1 MATPWTCGTPDS
13 GLKKAIGRTKRMA
26 KPQTQHLENLVAER
40 MVLGKVLQSEASF
53 WSIADALQSFHF
65 ANAFYGQIYQAVRD
79 VLTEGKRMSLAILE
93 SRLGPEY
100 DEDGKSTSSLLT
112 ALLRDAENNES
123 ALDEVE
129 GIIDHWRHRKL
140 IETLEHGLKEA
151 KKPNVMPADLLS
163 DMEVKI
169 KDISVNSQAEPL
181 KWLGD
186 IAVKVLTRSSK
197 TKETGI
203 VPGFDTG
210 LPTLDQ
216 LIGRV
221 HAGDLGFI
229 GARAGDAKTVLAFQ
243 MAMRAQHY
251 APGIFFELE
260 MKDEDLTARAM
271 AGETNVPVAEIE
283 AGSYD
288 AFALEDLKSAR
299 DKLKGTRIVIDDR
312 PKLAIEQMRDRCVA
326 MKRRHGLG
334 FAVVDHIRLVRT
346 FNKSANKFDRIEFVT
361 GDLKALAKDLGI
373 AVIALSQVTRS
384 SQRRDDPF
392 PNLTDLDGGGSIE
405 QDADWCVSLF
415 RRDRW
420 LKNQRPQ
427 EMDSKDGREWAEQM
441 QRWKNRIEARCLKR
455 RRGEDGETAEFE
467 FDGRRGQLREVE
479 R

>member
-1 MATPWTCGTPDS
+1 
-13 GLKKAIGRTKRMA
+13 MA
-26 KPQTQHLENLVAER
+26 KPQNQHLENLVAER
-40 MVLGKVLQSEASF
+40 MVLGKVLQSETSF
-53 WSIADALQSFHF
+53 WAISDVLQAFHF
-65 ANAFYGQIYQAVRD
+65 SSDMHGRIYQAIRD
-79 VLTEGKRMSLAILE
+79 VLTEGKRMSIAILE

-129 GIIDHWRHRKL
+129 TIVDLYRHRKL

-151 KKPNVMPADLLS
+151 KRPNIMPSDLLS

-169 KDISVNSQAEPL
+169 RDISINSQAEPL

-197 TKETGI
+197 TKDTGI
-203 VPGFDTG
+203 IPGFDTG
-210 LPTLDQ
+210 LPSLDQ
-216 LIGRV
+216 LIGRI

-229 GARAGDAKTVLAFQ
+229 CARPGDAKTLLAFQ
-243 MAMRAQHY
+243 IALRAQLY
-251 APGIFFELE
+251 SPGIFYELE
-260 MKDEDLTARAM
+260 MKDEDLTARAL
-271 AGETNVPVAEIE
+271 ANETNVSVAEIE

-312 PKLAIEQMRDRCVA
+312 PKLAIEQIRDRCVA

-334 FAVVDHIRLVRT
+334 FAVVDHVRLVRT
-346 FNKSANKFDRIEFVT
+346 FNKVANKFDRIEHVT
-361 GDLKALAKDLGI
+361 GELKALAKDLGI
-373 AVIALSQVTRS
+373 AFIVLSQVTRS

-392 PNLTDLDGGGSIE
+392 PNLTDSDGGGSID
-405 QDADWCVSLF
+405 QDADWCISLF

-441 QRWKNRIEARCLKR
+441 HRWKNRIEIRCLKR